1 MYRVQQGK
9 RLVLASASPRR
20 LEMLGRLGLH
30 FDMTPAQI
38 DETILPEEDAAAAAE
53 RLAQLKAAAV
63 SAVQPGAAILAA
75 DTLVT
80 ANGRIMGKPED
91 DAQAREM
98 LQFLSG
104 REHRVVTGFC
114 LRADGQIDSG
124 LAETKV
130 CFRKLS
136 TAEIQA
142 YVASGEP
149 RDKAGAYA
157 VQGSGAA
164 LVESVSGSYTNVVG
178 LPLAACVTLLIKRG
192 VIEPEAP
199 APAGLH

>member
-1 MYRVQQGK
+1 MYRVTDGK

-30 FDMTPAQI
+30 FDMAPAHV
-38 DETILPEEDAAAAAE
+38 DEAILPGEDAGAAAQ
-53 RLAQLKAAAV
+53 RLAGVKAAAV
-63 SAVQPGAAILAA
+63 SAAYPGAAILAA

-80 ANGRIMGKPED
+80 TDGRILGKPEN
-91 DAQAREM
+91 DAQAKDM

-114 LRADGQIDSG
+114 LRADGQVDSG

-130 CFRKLS
+130 RFRKLS
-136 TAEIQA
+136 TAEIEA
-142 YVASGEP
+142 YVATGEP

-164 LVESVSGSYTNVVG
+164 LVEAVSGSYTNVVG
-178 LPLAACVTLLIKRG
+178 LPLAACVVLLIKRG
-192 VIEPEAP
+192 VIRPEPNASS
-199 APAGLH
+199 GLH

>member
-1 MYRVQQGK
+1 MYQVVKGK

-30 FDMTPAQI
+30 FDMAPAHV
-38 DETILPEEDAAAAAE
+38 DEAILPGEDAGSAAQ
-53 RLAQLKAAAV
+53 RLAGIKAAAV
-63 SAVQPGAAILAA
+63 SPIMPGAAILAA

-80 ANGRIMGKPED
+80 MDGQILGKPKN
-91 DAQAREM
+91 DAQAKEM

-104 REHRVVTGFC
+104 QEHRVVTGFC
-114 LRADGQIDSG
+114 LRADGQVDTG

-130 CFRKLS
+130 RFRKLA
-136 TAEIQA
+136 TAEIEA

-157 VQGSGAA
+157 FQGSGAA
-164 LVESVSGSYTNVVG
+164 LVEAVSGSYTNVVG
-178 LPLAACVTLLIKRG
+178 LPLAACVVLLMKRS
-192 VIEPEAP
+192 VIEPVP
-199 APAGLH
+199 AAASELH

>member
-1 MYRVQQGK
+1 MYRVAEGK

-30 FDMTPAQI
+30 FDMAPAHV
-38 DETILPEEDAAAAAE
+38 DETILPGEDAGAAAQ
-53 RLAQLKAAAV
+53 RLAGIKAAAV
-63 SAVQPGAAILAA
+63 SAAYPGAAILAA

-80 ANGRIMGKPED
+80 TDGRILGKPED
-91 DAQAREM
+91 DGQAKDM

-114 LRADGQIDSG
+114 LRADGQVDSG
-124 LAETKV
+124 QAETKV
-130 CFRKLS
+130 RFRKLS
-136 TAEIQA
+136 TAEIEA
-142 YVASGEP
+142 YVATGEP

-164 LVESVSGSYTNVVG
+164 LVEAVSGSYTNVVG
-178 LPLAACVTLLIKRG
+178 LPLAACVVLLMKRG
-192 VIEPEAP
+192 VIQPEPNASS
-199 APAGLH
+199 GLH

>member
-1 MYRVQQGK
+1 MYRVAEGK

-30 FDMTPAQI
+30 FDMAPAQI
-38 DETILPEEDAAAAAE
+38 DEAILPGEDASAAAE

-63 SAVQPGAAILAA
+63 SPVMPGAAILAA

-80 ANGRIMGKPED
+80 ADGRILGKPKD
-91 DAQAREM
+91 DAQAKEM

-104 REHRVVTGFC
+104 RGHRVVTGFC
-114 LRADGQIDSG
+114 LRADGQVDSG

-130 CFRKLS
+130 RFRKLS
-136 TAEIQA
+136 TAEIEA

-164 LVESVSGSYTNVVG
+164 MVEAVSGSYTNVVG
-178 LPLAACVTLLIKRG
+178 LPLAASVVLLLKRG
-192 VIEPEAP
+192 VIEPMPTGATE
-199 APAGLH
+199 LQ

>member
-1 MYRVQQGK
+1 MYRVAEGK

-30 FDMTPAQI
+30 FDMAPAQI
-38 DETILPEEDAAAAAE
+38 DEAILPGEDASAAAE

-63 SAVQPGAAILAA
+63 SPVMPGAAILAA

-80 ANGRIMGKPED
+80 ADGCILGKPKD
-91 DAQAREM
+91 DAQAKEM

-114 LRADGQIDSG
+114 LRADGQVDSG
-124 LAETKV
+124 LAETRV
-130 CFRKLS
+130 RFRKLS
-136 TAEIQA
+136 TAEIEA

-164 LVESVSGSYTNVVG
+164 MVEAVSGSYTNVVG
-178 LPLAACVTLLIKRG
+178 LPLAASVVLLLKRG
-192 VIEPEAP
+192 VIEPTPTGATE
-199 APAGLH
+199 LQ

>member
-1 MYRVQQGK
+1 MYRVIDGK

-30 FDMTPAQI
+30 FDMAPAQV
-38 DETILPEEDAAAAAE
+38 DEAILPGEDAGAAAQ
-53 RLAQLKAAAV
+53 RLAQVKAAAV
-63 SAVQPGAAILAA
+63 SAVQPGAAVLAA

-80 ANGRIMGKPED
+80 ADGRILGKPEN
-91 DAQAREM
+91 DAQAKEM
-98 LQFLSG
+98 LLFLSG

-114 LRADGQIDSG
+114 LRADGQVDSG
-124 LAETKV
+124 LAETRV
-130 CFRKLS
+130 RFRKLS
-136 TAEIQA
+136 TAEIEA

-164 LVESVSGSYTNVVG
+164 LVEAVSGSYTNVVG
-178 LPLAACVTLLIKRG
+178 LPLAACVVLLIKRG
-192 VIEPEAP
+192 VIEPMPMAP
-199 APAGLH
+199 PGLH